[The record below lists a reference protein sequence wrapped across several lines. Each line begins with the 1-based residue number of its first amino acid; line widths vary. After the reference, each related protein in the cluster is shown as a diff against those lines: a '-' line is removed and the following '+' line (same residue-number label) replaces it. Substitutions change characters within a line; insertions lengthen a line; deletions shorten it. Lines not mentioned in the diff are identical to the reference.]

1 MSSYEKLIKL
11 IFGKRG
17 SGKTVL
23 AQSLIKDQARWLVYD
38 TLGEYETGVIVE
50 DLPTLK
56 SFWKE
61 VYWQK
66 FKIIYQPLDP
76 EGEFDTICELVWECQ
91 NMTFLVEEV
100 DRYSRP
106 LAMSLP
112 MKEVVQR
119 GRHRSI
125 ELIGVTQRPHI
136 VDRLI
141 TSQAKEMFIFSTTE
155 PRDIQYFKDT
165 IGGNVEDKIVELKEY
180 EFVHQQDKSNELTIE
195 KVKID
200 S

>member
-17 SGKTVL
+17 CGKTVL
-23 AQSLIKDQARWLVYD
+23 AQSLIKDQPRYLVYD
-38 TLGEYETGVIVE
+38 TLGEYETGVIV
-50 DLPTLK
+50 DDFATLQP
-56 SFWKE
+56 FWRK
-61 VYWQK
+61 VYRRN
-66 FKIIYQPLDP
+66 FTIIYQPLDP
-76 EGEFDTICELVWECQ
+76 EGEFDMICELVYECQ

-106 LAMSLP
+106 LAMSRP
-112 MKEVVQR
+112 MKELVQR
-119 GRHRSI
+119 GRHRNI
-125 ELIGVTQRPHI
+125 EFIGVTQRPHI

-165 IGGNVEDKIVELKEY
+165 IGGDVETRIAELKEY

-195 KVKID
+195 RVKL
-200 S
+200 

>member
-23 AQSLIKDQARWLVYD
+23 AQSLIKDQARYLVYD

-50 DLPTLK
+50 DLATLK
-56 SFWKE
+56 AFWPK
-61 VYWQK
+61 VYLQR

-76 EGEFDTICELVWECQ
+76 EGEFDTICELVWECR

-100 DRYSRP
+100 DRYSKP

-119 GRHRSI
+119 GRHRNI

-165 IGGNVEDKIVELKEY
+165 IGGDVEAKIAELKEF

-195 KVKID
+195 KVKL
-200 S
+200 

>member
-1 MSSYEKLIKL
+1 MSSYEKLIRL

-23 AQSLIKDQARWLVYD
+23 AQSLIKEQPRYLVYD
-38 TLGEYETGVIVE
+38 TLGEYENGVIVE
-50 DLPTLK
+50 DLATLK
-56 SFWKE
+56 SFWPT
-61 VYWQK
+61 VYRQK
-66 FKIIYQPLDP
+66 FKIVYQPLDP

-106 LAMSLP
+106 LAMSMP

-136 VDRLI
+136 IDRLI

-165 IGGNVEDKIVELKEY
+165 IGGNVESRIAELKEY
-180 EFVHQQDKSNELTIE
+180 EFVHQQDKSNELTID
-195 KVKID
+195 KVKL
-200 S
+200 